1 MYLKALLKSRICLFV
16 ILGFI
21 SFSSCSN
28 EIGESISS
36 KSTIQT
42 SNGLLL
48 VTGQL
53 QAPQSIKSIQLY
65 KKGSSVHTLPVLKLD
80 SEDKLV
86 LEFDELTTQ
95 SGQFI
100 IRFTHH
106 NQNWEKSG
114 MPDPWIIDGINELD
128 LVGGVRNQLSDP
140 QYFHYKMEFPN
151 NRFSFLVSGNYL
163 VHVYDYQSGTELF
176 SLPFF
181 VSENVGDVDA
191 YSETVFN
198 AGENGEALDQLFGKY
213 SYPDFVEFPQFDLSY
228 SFTQNRFWGQS
239 KTSRE
244 ITFHTE
250 GFTEFRLS
258 RVNSFQAN
266 FDFTALD
273 LSTFS
278 TQDHRIFDFQPGYTP
293 PRIILRDDYLN
304 FLATPKNTFQT
315 EYGIP
320 NSSRSARYGE
330 ISFSLNTGGQLN
342 LPSPSI
348 FLIGDFNQWSISDRY
363 KLRYNAEKGI
373 YETRALIKQGTYSY
387 KYVLLQNDV
396 IDPLTLSDS
405 ITKQSQEY
413 TGFVYYKDPQYQY
426 SRLLKVK
433 SFFSLR

>member
-1 MYLKALLKSRICLFV
+1 MAFL
-16 ILGFI
+16 
-21 SFSSCSN
+21 SFSSCSG
-28 EIGESISS
+28 EIGDSISS
-36 KSTIQT
+36 KSTPSA

-48 VTGQL
+48 VPGQL

-65 KKGSSVHTLPVLKLD
+65 KKERDINALPVFELD
-80 SEDKLV
+80 SKDILV

-95 SGQFI
+95 SGQFL

-114 MPDPWIIDGINELD
+114 MPDPWIIDGINEMD

-140 QYFHYKMEFPN
+140 QYFHYKLEFPN
-151 NRFSFLVSGNYL
+151 NRFSFLISGNYL
-163 VHVYDYQSGTELF
+163 LHVYDYQSGTELF

-181 VSENVGDVDA
+181 VSENIGNIEA

-213 SYPDFVEFPQFDLSY
+213 SYPEFVEFPQFDLSY
-228 SFTQNRFWGQS
+228 TFTQNRFLGKS
-239 KTSRE
+239 KYPKE
-244 ITFHTE
+244 ISFYTE

-258 RVNSFQAN
+258 RNNSFQAN

-278 TQDHRIFDFQPGYTP
+278 TQNYRIFDFQPGYTP
-293 PRIILRDDYLN
+293 PRITLRDDYLN
-304 FLATPKNTFQT
+304 FLATPKTTFET
-315 EYGIP
+315 EYGLP
-320 NSSRSARYGE
+320 NSNRSARYGE
-330 ISFSLNTGGQLN
+330 VTFSLNTGGQLDLN
-342 LPSPSI
+342 SPSI
-348 FLIGDFNQWSISDRY
+348 FLVGDFNQWSISDRY
-363 KLRYNAEKGI
+363 KLRYNANKGV

-387 KYVLLQNDV
+387 KYILQENGIV
-396 IDPLTLSDS
+396 DPLTLSDS

-426 SRLLKVK
+426 SRLLKLR
-433 SFFSLR
+433 SFFSLK